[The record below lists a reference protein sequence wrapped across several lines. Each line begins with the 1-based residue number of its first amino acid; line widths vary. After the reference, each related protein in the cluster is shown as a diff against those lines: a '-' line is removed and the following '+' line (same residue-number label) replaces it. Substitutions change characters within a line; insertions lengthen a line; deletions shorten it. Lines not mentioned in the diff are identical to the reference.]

1 MSKVIL
7 ISVDGM
13 RPDAFEKCSNPYIG
27 QLLKASRYTLQ
38 AKTVIPSVTLPCHM
52 SMFHSVDPS
61 RHGITTNQ
69 YTPQVRPIKGIVEQ
83 IRPKTSAMFF
93 NWEEICDLSR
103 PDPGAAMI
111 QKEFI
116 SGHFHGYE
124 KANVLV
130 SEAAIDCIQK
140 QQPDFCFV
148 YLGWTDAAGH
158 NFGWMGEEY
167 LRSIDGAFQCIERII
182 SKIPEDYVV
191 IVTADHGG
199 HDRTHGT
206 ELEEDMTIPMIL
218 YGKELTP
225 GIIDRPISIKDIPPT
240 VTKLLGCEAELEW
253 EGCSIL

>member
-1 MSKVIL
+1 
-7 ISVDGM
+7 
-13 RPDAFEKCSNPYIG
+13 
-27 QLLKASRYTLQ
+27 
-38 AKTVIPSVTLPCHM
+38 
-52 SMFHSVDPS
+52 
-61 RHGITTNQ
+61 
-69 YTPQVRPIKGIVEQ
+69 
-83 IRPKTSAMFF
+83 
-93 NWEEICDLSR
+93 
-103 PDPGAAMI
+103 MI